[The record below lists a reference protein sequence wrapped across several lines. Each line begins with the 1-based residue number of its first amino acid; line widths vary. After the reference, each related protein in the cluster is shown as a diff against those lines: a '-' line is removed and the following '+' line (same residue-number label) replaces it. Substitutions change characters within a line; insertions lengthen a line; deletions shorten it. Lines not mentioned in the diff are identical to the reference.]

1 MLNFNFL
8 GKGLGIDSPPHFVY
22 DFSREM
28 LHKLYSSNFFVSS
41 LPGLG
46 HYRIIACLITPRNC
60 QQKCVAIQLNYLFTK
75 IKAEDQE
82 LTLFSTSKLT
92 FFKRGSDKIRSFDQ
106 LAKDM
111 FINMRQFLAI
121 LWTSELLLHFDQL
134 FSSNLQ
140 SGD

>member
-8 GKGLGIDSPPHFVY
+8 EKGLGIDSPPHFVY

-60 QQKCVAIQLNYLFTK
+60 Q
-75 IKAEDQE
+75 
-82 LTLFSTSKLT
+82 
-92 FFKRGSDKIRSFDQ
+92 
-106 LAKDM
+106 
-111 FINMRQFLAI
+111 
-121 LWTSELLLHFDQL
+121 
-134 FSSNLQ
+134 
-140 SGD
+140 